1 MTSPEERPHYIPLPP
16 PLRSAMKH
24 SSRPSTPNSIPSSS
38 PNLPAS
44 SLSPPLTGI
53 PLGSPALSASTLP
66 TFAASTPAFHTPYSQ
81 GIPASSNASSTAVT
95 MGSPNTPASPLIAAQ
110 GYTPKV
116 SFDTLENPQA
126 SMFSYTLHVQSE
138 GYARMRSTRVF
149 LCASSPDESGRQ
161 ALDWCLES
169 LVQDGDEL
177 VVFRGVDPDDFGTLS
192 VPSASVDSV
201 LIPIVADNDHDQY
214 REDARGLMHQI
225 QEKCVEYD
233 AERKLSIIVEYIA
246 GKVTQTLDRLIALYR
261 PDSVVVGT
269 RGQRS
274 VMQAWAGAFGAPG
287 VGSVSKYCLSHS
299 PVPVIVVRP
308 ESKVK
313 KTMAKRRANP
323 KRGQHFDELTKPK
336 TNNGSLS
343 VPMFS
348 TLTR

>member
-1 MTSPEERPHYIPLPP
+1 MTSPDRPHYIPIPP
-16 PLRSAMKH
+16 PLKSALKH
-24 SSRPSTPNSIPSSS
+24 SSSRPTTPNAGPSSS
-38 PNLPAS
+38 PNLRTSP
-44 SLSPPLTGI
+44 LSPPTTNAPLASPDPSVSGVPI
-53 PLGSPALSASTLP
+53 PSSLP
-66 TFAASTPAFHTPYSQ
+66 TPSSAAHAQHSA
-81 GIPASSNASSTAVT
+81 GSSAVT
-95 MGSPNTPASPLIAAQ
+95 IGSPNGPGSPIIVAQ

-138 GYARMRSTRVF
+138 GYARSRSTRVF

-161 ALDWCLES
+161 ALEWCLES
-169 LVQDGDEL
+169 LVQDGDEV
-177 VVFRGVDPDDFGTLS
+177 VVFRGVDPDDF
-192 VPSASVDSV
+192 AE
-201 LIPIVADNDHDQY
+201 NDHDQY
-214 REDARGLMHQI
+214 RDDARDLMRHI

-233 AERKLSIIVEYIA
+233 PDRKLSIIVEYIA
-246 GKVTQTLDRLIALYR
+246 GKVTQTIDRLIALYR
-261 PDSVVVGT
+261 PDSLIVGT

-308 ESKVK
+308 ESKVR

-323 KRGQHFDELTKPK
+323 KRGQHFDELVKTK

>member
-1 MTSPEERPHYIPLPP
+1 MTSPDRPHYIPLPP

-24 SSRPSTPNSIPSSS
+24 SSSRPSTPNTGPSSS
-38 PNLPAS
+38 PNLRASPMSPPAS
-44 SLSPPLTGI
+44 NV
-53 PLGSPALSASTLP
+53 PLGSSAPSTSTLP
-66 TFAASTPAFHTPYSQ
+66 TSATSASGTL
-81 GIPASSNASSTAVT
+81 SSSPQFNIQDANASPSAVT
-95 MGSPNTPASPLIAAQ
+95 IGSPNIPPSPLIAAQ

-126 SMFSYTLHVQSE
+126 SMFSYTLHVQSD
-138 GYARMRSTRVF
+138 GYSRMRSTRVF

-161 ALDWCLES
+161 ALEWCLES

-177 VVFRGVDPDDFGTLS
+177 VVFRGVDPDDF
-192 VPSASVDSV
+192 AE
-201 LIPIVADNDHDQY
+201 NDHDQY
-214 REDARGLMHQI
+214 REDARELMRQI

-233 AERKLSIIVEYIA
+233 PDRKLSIIVEYIA
-246 GKVTQTLDRLIALYR
+246 GKVTQTIDRLIALYR

-323 KRGQHFDELTKPK
+323 KRGQHFDDLTKSK

>member
-1 MTSPEERPHYIPLPP
+1 
-16 PLRSAMKH
+16 
-24 SSRPSTPNSIPSSS
+24 
-38 PNLPAS
+38 
-44 SLSPPLTGI
+44 
-53 PLGSPALSASTLP
+53 
-66 TFAASTPAFHTPYSQ
+66 
-81 GIPASSNASSTAVT
+81 
-95 MGSPNTPASPLIAAQ
+95 
-110 GYTPKV
+110 
-116 SFDTLENPQA
+116 
-126 SMFSYTLHVQSE
+126 
-138 GYARMRSTRVF
+138 MRSTRVF

-177 VVFRGVDPDDFGTLS
+177 VVFRGVDPDDFGTLP
-192 VPSASVDSV
+192 VLFEDIYSV
-201 LIPIVADNDHDQY
+201 LIPIIADNDHDQY

-287 VGSVSKYCLSHS
+287 VGSVSKYVPFARVACSCALLTFVSRYCLSHS

-323 KRGQHFDELTKPK
+323 KRGQHFDEYVC
-336 TNNGSLS
+336 S
-343 VPMFS
+343 VLF
-348 TLTR
+348 

>member
-1 MTSPEERPHYIPLPP
+1 MASPDRPHYIPLPP

-24 SSRPSTPNSIPSSS
+24 SSSRPTTPNTAPTSS
-38 PNLPAS
+38 PILRAS
-44 SLSPPLTGI
+44 PLSPPFTGI
-53 PLGSPALSASTLP
+53 PLGSPALSAATLP
-66 TFAASTPAFHTPYSQ
+66 NPPGHNPGAHHPYAQTVSPST
-81 GIPASSNASSTAVT
+81 NASSTAVT
-95 MGSPNTPASPLIAAQ
+95 MSSPNILSSPLIAAQ

-126 SMFSYTLHVQSE
+126 SMFSYTLHVQSD

-177 VVFRGVDPDDFGTLS
+177 VVFRGVDPDDF
-192 VPSASVDSV
+192 A
-201 LIPIVADNDHDQY
+201 DHDHGQY
-214 REDARGLMHQI
+214 REDARELVRQI
-225 QEKCVEYD
+225 QERCVEYD

-246 GKVTQTLDRLIALYR
+246 GKVTQTIDRLIALYR
-261 PDSVVVGT
+261 PDSIVVGT

-308 ESKVK
+308 ESKVR

-323 KRGQHFDELTKPK
+323 KRGQHFDELTKTK
-336 TNNGSLS
+336 TGNGPLS

>member
-1 MTSPEERPHYIPLPP
+1 M
-16 PLRSAMKH
+16 
-24 SSRPSTPNSIPSSS
+24 PNI
-38 PNLPAS
+38 
-44 SLSPPLTGI
+44 SLA
-53 PLGSPALSASTLP
+53 SPALSTSTLP
-66 TFAASTPAFHTPYSQ
+66 TAASTHQ
-81 GIPASSNASSTAVT
+81 NSSPHLGQNSNPSSSVVT
-95 MGSPNTPASPLIAAQ
+95 FGSPNGPGSPLIAAQ

-138 GYARMRSTRVF
+138 GYTRTRSTRVF

-161 ALDWCLES
+161 ALEWCLES

-177 VVFRGVDPDDFGTLS
+177 VVFRGVDPDDF
-192 VPSASVDSV
+192 AE
-201 LIPIVADNDHDQY
+201 NDHDQY
-214 REDARGLMHQI
+214 REDARELMRQI

-233 AERKLSIIVEYIA
+233 PERKLSIIVEYIA
-246 GKVTQTLDRLIALYR
+246 GKVTQTIDRLIALYR
-261 PDSVVVGT
+261 PDSLVVGT

-308 ESKVK
+308 ESKVR

-323 KRGQHFDELTKPK
+323 KRGQHFDELTKTK